1 MFLKKKKRFDPNE
14 LSSVFKRCMERHKVT
29 SVLLSKSKSD
39 SLHPT
44 KRYTHTLPLF
54 QLSITTSFLFLFSFT
69 LNYNSEMLAF
79 YKLGVKMYLI
89 LEGIIFP
96 LYQHM
101 RTEHWPFL
109 IPRFKLSFTEDH
121 KLNKMLRA

>member
-1 MFLKKKKRFDPNE
+1 M
-14 LSSVFKRCMERHKVT
+14 T

-79 YKLGVKMYLI
+79 YKLGVKMFLI
-89 LEGIIFP
+89 LEGISYFSSLSAYADRALAFP
-96 LYQHM
+96 HS
-101 RTEHWPFL
+101 PFQTV
-109 IPRFKLSFTEDH
+109 IH
-121 KLNKMLRA
+121 